1 VQESGNNLLLVASP
15 QIEEFG
21 ARASLERALSRLFDH
36 FLALTVAE
44 DVCASSSTA
53 LALFLCEL

>member
-15 QIEEFG
+15 QIDECG

-36 FLALTVAE
+36 FLTLR
-44 DVCASSSTA
+44 SR
-53 LALFLCEL
+53 